1 MKRLIIITVLG
12 LFGYVNSIAQCVEN
26 STNRVLLVGDSWAQ
40 FMLTDGTID
49 DGLRIIGHSDKKF
62 VSNYFIAEN
71 GAQTDDFLAQD
82 KQEEIQNLIN
92 ANPELDIVHLSIG
105 GNDVMGDWNVS
116 MSEQETNAIEEAV
129 ADRLEQIIEFLKT
142 TRSGMNIFWAGYA
155 YPNFE
160 EVIEDYFFPS
170 QHPFYSTWDDMGQPS
185 FLEINSLLNEFSDS
199 VAAYADTEP
208 AMSFV
213 RAQGILQHVYG
224 QNQDLGVAPG
234 GSYPAFDAP
243 LPLGY
248 PEYPSPISTMRPYG
262 IFTDCFHL
270 STSAYLTMFT
280 YQAEKYYQKKLM
292 DEFYVLS
299 DGGTEDGSVSS
310 DGTVSQEIKFGE
322 DGGNEISAVLTFD
335 TQAMADT
342 ILENA
347 NIFLRRESLT
357 GTDPTD
363 ANLEVRIVSGNFGA
377 TVDVEA
383 ADFSDVG
390 DASGGPCVFGSSAQ
404 DGHWIRIDLPMDV
417 INEISN
423 NDQMQVIISVP
434 GFTGGVMTF
443 HDASD
448 PEKAPVL
455 NLKYYR
461 CSVTGTDVRTACNSF
476 DWIDGNTY
484 TASNNSATYVYPNG
498 ASTGCDSIV
507 TLDLTLT
514 TVNTDVDA
522 VGSNLTANLSGA
534 EYQWLDCD
542 NGNSEITGETG
553 QSFTA
558 TESGNY
564 AVEITSDGCTVM
576 SECVDINLSGIS
588 DSEIPEFK
596 IYPNPTNGV
605 LLIESVNN
613 LAANSKLIGIEVFNV
628 VGELVE
634 SASVVGN
641 TIDLGEL
648 PSGTYTMRIT
658 TESDTSVKRIIKR

>member
-1 MKRLIIITVLG
+1 M
-12 LFGYVNSIAQCVEN
+12 AQCVEN

-49 DGLRIIGHSDKKF
+49 DGLKIIGHSDKKF

-71 GAQTDDFLAQD
+71 GSQTDDFLAQD
-82 KQEEIQNLIN
+82 KQDEIQNLIN
-92 ANPELDIVHLSIG
+92 DNPNIDIVHLSIG
-105 GNDVMGDWNVS
+105 GNDVMGDWKVS
-116 MSEQETNAIEEAV
+116 MTPSETDAIEQAV
-129 ADRLEQIIEFLKT
+129 ADRLAQIVDFLKT
-142 TRSGMNIFWAGYA
+142 TRNGMNIFWAGYA

-160 EVIEDYFFPS
+160 EVINDYFLPS
-170 QHPFYSTWDDMGQPS
+170 QHPFYSTWEDMEEPTFIQ
-185 FLEINSLLNEFSDS
+185 INTILNEFSDS

-208 AMSFV
+208 ALSFV

-248 PEYPSPISTMRPYG
+248 PEYPSPMTTMRPYG

-270 STSAYLTMFT
+270 STSAYLTMFK
-280 YQAEKYYQKKLM
+280 YQAEKYYHKKLM

-299 DGGTEDGSVSS
+299 NGGTEDGSVGA

-322 DGGNEISAVLTFD
+322 DGGNEIAAVLTFD

-342 ILENA
+342 VLENA

-383 ADFSDVG
+383 ADFNDVG
-390 DASGGPCVFGSSAQ
+390 DASGGPCVFGSSEE
-404 DGHWIRIDLPMDV
+404 DGHWIRIDLPMNI
-417 INEISN
+417 INQTSN
-423 NDQMQVIISVP
+423 NDQMQVIISAP

-455 NLKYYR
+455 NLKYYQ
-461 CSVTGTDVRTACNSF
+461 CSVPGTDVQTACNSF
-476 DWIDGNTY
+476 EWINGNTY
-484 TASNNSATYVYPNG
+484 YSSNNTATYTFPNG
-498 ASTGCDSIV
+498 AANGCDSVV

-514 TVNTDVDA
+514 SVNTNVAVDA
-522 VGSNLTANLSGA
+522 NTLTAELSGA
-534 EYQWLDCD
+534 DYQWLDCD
-542 NGNSEITGETG
+542 DGNSEISGETG

-558 TESGNY
+558 TVSGNY
-564 AVEITSDGCTVM
+564 AVEITYDGCVVL
-576 SECVDINLSGIS
+576 SECKNVNLSGINGS
-588 DSEIPEFK
+588 AMPEFK
-596 IYPNPTNGV
+596 VYPNPTNSV
-605 LLIESVNN
+605 LRIEAVNKPATISN
-613 LAANSKLIGIEVFNV
+613 TLSLEIFNV
-628 VGELVE
+628 VGELIQNQKLID
-634 SASVVGN
+634 N
-641 TIDLGEL
+641 TIDLSDL
-648 PSGTYTMRIT
+648 PSGTYLLRIT
-658 TESDTSVKRIIKR
+658 TNDGAVVKRIIKR